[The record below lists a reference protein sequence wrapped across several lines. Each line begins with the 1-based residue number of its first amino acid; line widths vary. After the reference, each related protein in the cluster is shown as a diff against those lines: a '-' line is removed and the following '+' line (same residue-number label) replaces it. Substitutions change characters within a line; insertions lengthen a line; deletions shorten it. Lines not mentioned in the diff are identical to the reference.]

1 MKLSVIAFT
10 SRGLRLA
17 ERLPGLLSADGIQV
31 KLCACFGG
39 TSVSAAEWTREAF
52 SDSDAL
58 LYIGAS
64 GIAVR
69 CAAPFLRSK
78 LTDPAVLV
86 MDEGGRFCISLL
98 SGHAGGANRL
108 AERIASLCGATP
120 VVTTATDG
128 RGLFAV
134 DEWAARFGCA
144 LLPKDAIRLV
154 SGALLEGK
162 PVGFLSDFPI
172 AGELP
177 KGFVSSPPEGSPC
190 VHVTCSAGDG
200 DPQCLRVVPRA
211 AILGIG
217 CRRGISEQ
225 AIAAAVDEF
234 LALHRWER
242 ASIREICSIDLKQD
256 EEGLLAFC
264 RSLGVPAHFFP
275 ADTLAQMQGDF
286 SSSDF
291 VSSVTGVG
299 NVCERAAVCGGG
311 TLALPKF
318 VREGATVAL
327 ALAPVELSFT
337 DWRE

>member
-1 MKLSVIAFT
+1 MKLWAAAFT
-10 SRGLRLA
+10 ARGLRLA
-17 ERLPGLLSADGIQV
+17 ERLPGLLGSGGIDV
-31 KLCACFGG
+31 RVTAAFGG
-39 TSVSAAEWTREAF
+39 SGVTASRWAQEAF
-52 SDSDAL
+52 ASADAL
-58 LYIGAS
+58 LFIGAA

-69 CAAPFLRSK
+69 SVAPLLRSK

-108 AERIASLCGATP
+108 AERIAALCGAQA

-154 SGALLEGK
+154 SGALLDGK
-162 PVGFLSDFPI
+162 PVSFTSDFPI
-172 AGELP
+172 EGDLP
-177 KGFVSSPPEGSPC
+177 KGFAGEPLPDAPRVY
-190 VHVTCSAGDG
+190 VTCSAGDG
-200 DPQCLRVVPRA
+200 DPRCLRVVPRA

-225 AIAAAVDEF
+225 AIAEAVGEF
-234 LALHRWER
+234 LALHHWEK
-242 ASIREICSIDLKQD
+242 ASVREVCSIDLKRD

-264 RSLGVPAHFFP
+264 RGFGVPARFFP
-275 ADTLAQMQGDF
+275 ADTLAAAQGEF
-286 SSSDF
+286 SQSGF
-291 VSSVTGVG
+291 VQSVTGVG

-311 TLALPKF
+311 KLVLPKF
-318 VREGATVAL
+318 CREGVTVAL
-327 ALAPVELSFT
+327 AVEEPALTFI

>member
-1 MKLSVIAFT
+1 MKLAVIAFT
-10 SRGLRLA
+10 ARGLRLA
-17 ERLPGLLSADGIQV
+17 ERLPGQLSADGV
-31 KLCACFGG
+31 ETRLCACFGG
-39 TSVSAAEWTREAF
+39 ARVSAAEWAKQAFDEA
-52 SDSDAL
+52 DAL
-58 LYIGAS
+58 LFIGAA

-69 CAAPFLRSK
+69 CVAPLLRSK

-108 AERIASLCGATP
+108 AERIASLCGAAP

-128 RGLFAV
+128 RGIFAV

-144 LLPKDAIRLV
+144 LVPKDAIRQV
-154 SGALLEGK
+154 SGALLAGK
-162 PVGFLSDFPI
+162 PVAFLSDFPI

-177 KGFVSSPPEGSPC
+177 KGFTDEALPEGPC
-190 VHVTCSAGDG
+190 VRVTCSAADG
-200 DPQCLRVVPRA
+200 GPQCLRVVPRA
-211 AILGIG
+211 AILGVG
-217 CRRGISEQ
+217 CRRGIAEE

-234 LALHRWER
+234 LSLHRWER
-242 ASIREICSIDLKQD
+242 ASIREVCSIDLKRD

-264 RSLGVPAHFFP
+264 RSLGVPARFFP

-286 SSSDF
+286 SSSGF
-291 VSSVTGVG
+291 VASVTGVG

-311 TLALPKF
+311 RLALPKF
-318 VREGATVAL
+318 VREGVTVAL